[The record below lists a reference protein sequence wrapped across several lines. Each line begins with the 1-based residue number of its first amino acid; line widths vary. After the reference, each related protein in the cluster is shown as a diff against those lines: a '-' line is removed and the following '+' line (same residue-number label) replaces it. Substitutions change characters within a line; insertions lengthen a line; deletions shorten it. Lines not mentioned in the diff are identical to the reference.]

1 MGGLGWL
8 KVGEQAPLFAL
19 LGAVGYGVALIP
31 TRADATGRLFDL
43 AAHTAV
49 VFALVESALAWLE
62 AEESGELAKV
72 LGGVLAVLAVTML
85 ALITWVARPSRR
97 PRRPPEERKHPV
109 LSTVPIRSVR
119 RSLRDR
125 SAGSLMFSPPWGINC
140 RRLVRPCQMG
150 VWGGP
155 QA

>member
-1 MGGLGWL
+1 MEKHLRNPAVWKVSGALVLYLSVLSLDAVGGLGWL

-19 LGAVGYGVALIP
+19 LGAVGYGVVLIP

-85 ALITWVARPSRR
+85 ALITWVARP
-97 PRRPPEERKHPV
+97 
-109 LSTVPIRSVR
+109 
-119 RSLRDR
+119 
-125 SAGSLMFSPPWGINC
+125 
-140 RRLVRPCQMG
+140 
-150 VWGGP
+150 
-155 QA
+155 